1 MYTET
6 ITLFN
11 RKRTENGDV
20 WYPTVMRGVDLNIDK
35 AAIASKYGAASQD
48 SAVLHV
54 RYQMQGE
61 NIIVS
66 GKCWKPPKEWQKRTG
81 DDSSGTFTFASGHF
95 LDFMFKGGAGIDA
108 PVKDE
113 DYAEGFYNY
122 MNSKH
127 DYVFAVTSAAVYS
140 LIPHFE
146 VTAR

>member
-1 MYTET
+1 MYAET

-11 RKRTENGDV
+11 RKRTDGGDV
-20 WYPTVMRGVDLNIDK
+20 WYSTVMRGVDLNIDK

-54 RYQMQGE
+54 HYQMQGK

-66 GKCWKPPKEWQKRTG
+66 GKRWKPPKEWQKLTG
-81 DDSSGTFTFASGHF
+81 DDSSGAFTFASGQF
-95 LDFMFKGGAGIDA
+95 FDFIVQGDAGISA

-122 MNSKH
+122 MNSKY
-127 DYVFAVTSAAVYS
+127 DYVFAVTSAAVYI